1 MLLVGLTGGIGSG
14 KSTVSR
20 MLAERG
26 AVIIDADELARRAVE
41 PGTPGCQKVVEAFGP
56 GVVRPDGSL
65 DRDAVAARV
74 FADPERRRTLE
85 GITHPEVFRL
95 YREEADR
102 YRNTDSV
109 VVFDA
114 PLIVEAGAA
123 EGFDVLVV
131 VSASSDEQVRRLM
144 AERRMSEE
152 GARARIEAQ
161 LPLERKEALADV
173 VIRNDGTIED
183 LEPQVDELWRE
194 LSSRALAG

>member
-1 MLLVGLTGGIGSG
+1 VLLVGLTGGIGSG

-41 PGTPGCQKVVEAFGP
+41 PGTPGFQKVVEAFGP

-102 YRNTDSV
+102 YRDTDSV

>member
-1 MLLVGLTGGIGSG
+1 
-14 KSTVSR
+14 

-41 PGTPGCQKVVEAFGP
+41 PGTPGFQKVVEAFGP

-102 YRNTDSV
+102 YRDTDSV